1 MATTTIQ
8 VRDYT
13 AMRLRKIMERT
24 KTASYDEAISRLIET
39 RRRKS
44 MAGAL
49 AGGKKWTTEEILDG
63 LRDKVD
69 RI

>member
-8 VRDYT
+8 VNVNT

-24 KTASYDEAISRLIET
+24 NAASYDEAISRLIET
-39 RRRKS
+39 RHRKS

-49 AGGKKWTTEEILDG
+49 AGGKKWTTEEILRG

-69 RI
+69 RV

>member
-8 VRDYT
+8 VKDYT

-24 KTASYDEAISRLIET
+24 NAASYDEAISRLIET
-39 RRRKS
+39 RHKKS
-44 MAGAL
+44 MAGVL
-49 AGGKKWTTEEILDG
+49 GGGKKWTTEEILRG

-69 RI
+69 RV

>member
-8 VRDYT
+8 VKGYT
-13 AMRLRKIMERT
+13 AMRLRKIMQRT
-24 KTASYDEAISRLIET
+24 NAASYDEAISRLIET
-39 RRRKS
+39 RHRKS

-49 AGGKKWTTEEILDG
+49 GGGKKWTAKEILHG

>member
-1 MATTTIQ
+1 MVTTTIQ
-8 VRDYT
+8 VKDT
-13 AMRLRKIMERT
+13 TVQRLKKIMERT
-24 KTASYDEAISRLIET
+24 KVSTYDEAIIRLIET

-49 AGGKKWTTEEILDG
+49 GHGKKWTTEEILQG

>member
-1 MATTTIQ
+1 MGTTTIQ
-8 VRDYT
+8 VKDYT

-24 KTASYDEAISRLIET
+24 KAASYDEAISRLIET
-39 RRRKS
+39 RHKKS

-49 AGGKKWTTEEILDG
+49 GHGKKWTTEEILHG

>member
-8 VRDYT
+8 VKDYT
-13 AMRLRKIMERT
+13 AMRLKKIMERT
-24 KTASYDEAISRLIET
+24 NAASYDEAISKLIET
-39 RRRKS
+39 RHKKS

-49 AGGKKWTTEEILDG
+49 GGGKKWTREEILRG

-69 RI
+69 RF